1 MKQEFK
7 EKLKND
13 KFFHDIV
20 KNKIVNDSVH
30 SIGQSLV
37 DPMYAKIKQETDTKF
52 NDLKAEFDLD
62 NRIKAAINVAMA

>member
-1 MKQEFK
+1 MFEKATESQIKAAEKNLKTDLKQTADKVKQEFK

-30 SIGQSLV
+30 SIG
-37 DPMYAKIKQETDTKF
+37 
-52 NDLKAEFDLD
+52 
-62 NRIKAAINVAMA
+62 

>member
-1 MKQEFK
+1 MFEKATESQIRTAEKNLKTDLKQTADKVKQEFK

-30 SIGQSLV
+30 SIG
-37 DPMYAKIKQETDTKF
+37 
-52 NDLKAEFDLD
+52 
-62 NRIKAAINVAMA
+62 